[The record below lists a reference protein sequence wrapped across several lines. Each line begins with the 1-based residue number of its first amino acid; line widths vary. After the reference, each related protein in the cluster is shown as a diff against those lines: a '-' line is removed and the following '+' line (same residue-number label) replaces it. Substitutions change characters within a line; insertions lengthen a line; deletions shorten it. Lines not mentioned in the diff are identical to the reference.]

1 MKIVF
6 LLVAASLQ
14 FCPQQ
19 ADAPGDYAL
28 AVRDTRL
35 FAGLEPYADI
45 LGLAEAGS
53 FSPLAPRPRDRYGI
67 RWAEV
72 RLPDGGS
79 AFLSDVIVMREREA
93 VLRRLL
99 QMADIGEIGLWDDE
113 ALAGVQ
119 ERGVEIGFTVT
130 QLLFAQGP
138 PLRERE
144 IFGLREWSYRR
155 LVVLVGDDAVVGFT
169 KLYRLPRD
177 RSILIELTS
186 GDPEFT
192 AASGAWEEVAAA
204 DRTFMLASGEN
215 ARGRFRF
222 RVPLAGTYRLSA
234 RWGADDDLSARTRYR
249 LRQGGHGGQ
258 GGQGGHGG
266 HGGQGGQGGQGGRE
280 QGGEEIAVL
289 RANQKLHGQSWVWL
303 GDIEASAGSP
313 LVIDI
318 SAEDGLPFRV
328 EALRIEYLN
337 EPLDPAQ
344 AHER

>member
-1 MKIVF
+1 MRIVF

-53 FSPLAPRPRDRYGI
+53 FFPLESLASDRYGI

-72 RLPDGGS
+72 RLPDSGS
-79 AFLSDVIVMREREA
+79 AFLSDVIVMRERES
-93 VLRRLL
+93 VLQRLL
-99 QMADIGEIGLWDDE
+99 QMADLGEIGLWDDE
-113 ALAGVQ
+113 ALTGVQ

-144 IFGLREWSYRR
+144 IFGMREWFYRR
-155 LVVLVGDDAVVGFT
+155 LVVLIRDDVVAGFT
-169 KLYRLPRD
+169 ELYRLPRD
-177 RSILIELTS
+177 RSISIELAS

-192 AASGAWEEVAAA
+192 AASGAWEEASAAE
-204 DRTFMLASGEN
+204 RTSMLASGEN

-234 RWGADDDLSARTRYR
+234 RWSAGNGLSTRIRYR
-249 LRQGGHGGQ
+249 VQ
-258 GGQGGHGG
+258 
-266 HGGQGGQGGQGGRE
+266 

-289 RANQKLHGQSWVWL
+289 RANQRLHGQRWIWL
-303 GDIEASAGSP
+303 GDIEASAGNP

-318 SAEDGLPFRV
+318 LAEDGLPFCV

-337 EPLDPAQ
+337 EALDPTQ
-344 AHER
+344 TLGR